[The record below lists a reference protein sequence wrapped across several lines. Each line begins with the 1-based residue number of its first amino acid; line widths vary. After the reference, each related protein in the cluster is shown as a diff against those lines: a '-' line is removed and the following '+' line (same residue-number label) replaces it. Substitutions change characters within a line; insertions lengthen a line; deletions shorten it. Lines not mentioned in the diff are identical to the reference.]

1 LSSSSSLSDIQ
12 NMLTA
17 HGSEG
22 IGKWLDICGLFSP
35 ASKID
40 ELVNEVKT
48 GGIRSVDELNE
59 YLTSVYNS
67 YDKYAWTWCLN
78 LIGQHTD
85 TIPENI
91 SAESLIQIITGWK
104 TNAVK
109 LNNMI
114 LKDAEKEFD
123 SGSKI
128 GFGVD
133 GDTDTRE
140 SDFQAVRGEYDKNKF
155 VTDLQKESKEI
166 EEKADR
172 LIAIVESFR

>member
-40 ELVNEVKT
+40 ELINAVKT
-48 GGIRSVDELNE
+48 GKIRSVDELNE

-67 YDKYAWTWCLN
+67 YDKYAWTWCSN
-78 LIGQHTD
+78 LIGQHTG
-85 TIPENI
+85 TNTENI

-123 SGSKI
+123 TGSKI

-140 SDFQAVRGEYDKNKF
+140 GDFLSVRGEYDKNKF
-155 VTDLQKESKEI
+155 VTGLQKESKEI

-172 LIAIVESFR
+172 LIAILESFR